1 MSRDM
6 DISQVPNA
14 VLEIDVFFFAYAM
27 KNKFNANEIKL
38 VVQLKKVRS

>member
-1 MSRDM
+1 M

-27 KNKFNANEIKL
+27 KNKFNAYEIKL